1 MSKTVV
7 FIDDEQD
14 ILEAV
19 QIILESSGFRVVPF
33 THMKSVQDIVAAQ
46 PDLILLDVLLVGQ
59 SGKDICHSIKQTPA
73 LQSVPVIM
81 LSAHPL
87 SKLKTVMKQAGADG
101 YLQKPFELDT
111 LVKTVREYASAQEHP
126 QKTV

>member
-1 MSKTVV
+1 MNKTVV

-19 QIILESSGFRVVPF
+19 QIILESSGYRVVPF
-33 THMKSVQDIVAAQ
+33 THMKSVRDIVAAH
-46 PDLILLDVLLVGQ
+46 PDLILLDILLVGQ
-59 SGKDICHSIKQTPA
+59 SGKEVCQSIKQTPE

-101 YLQKPFELDT
+101 YLQKPFELDN
-111 LVKTVREYASAQEHP
+111 LVKTVTEHLAAREQVLNAA
-126 QKTV
+126 